1 MPAIRKI
8 TMLLIALLLAAASNV
23 APAEAKLQGPSDAQ
37 ELEAFLDGVI
47 DASMTANHVPGAAVS
62 VVKDGSLLFSK
73 GYGYADREQHTPV
86 DPARTLFR
94 AGSVSKLFIWTA
106 VMQQVEQGKLSLDED
121 VNKYL
126 DFTIPATYP
135 EPVTLKHLMTHTPGF
150 EDVILDLFKI
160 DPADVQP
167 LDVYLKTHVPARVF
181 PPGKLA
187 AYSNYGAALAGYIV
201 ERVSGMPFTEYVE
214 KNIFTPLEMKNSTF
228 RQPLPEALSGDMSG
242 GYNFYNGGYRQGSFE
257 FIPPYPAGSLSTS
270 AEDIAKFM
278 LAHLQN
284 GGSGQQRI
292 LQEDTARLMHEQL
305 YTPDPRMPGNAHGFF
320 ESEVNGQRIISHT
333 GDTLLFHSGLFL
345 LLDQNTGIF
354 ITTNGAAGSQVVS
367 STIDAF
373 MDHYYPVDNQDAAKP
388 AADLK
393 QRYDMLAGE
402 YTMARS
408 NFSTPQKVFG
418 PLIAQVNLSWSDEG
432 YLVISAG
439 GQMSQYVEID
449 PGLFRERYEPSNQF
463 VVSKEADGGV
473 LIRPAGP
480 NAFIKTPW
488 YGRFTLHMF
497 LVVAGILFS
506 VVTIGAWL
514 VQFISGL
521 RKREPRP
528 WLSRLAR
535 LAAAAFCLLFLFF
548 LFSLASIFSDI
559 DPGYGVPRIVFA
571 SISQITF
578 LNILPVILTV
588 LAVLMVGFAVLAWV
602 KRYWHT
608 GGRVYYSLLTLMAL
622 VLVWVMVYWNFV

>member
-1 MPAIRKI
+1 MKAKS
-8 TMLLIALLLAAASNV
+8 TAS
-23 APAEAKLQGPSDAQ
+23 
-37 ELEAFLDGVI
+37 
-47 DASMTANHVPGAAVS
+47 
-62 VVKDGSLLFSK
+62 GSS
-73 GYGYADREQHTPV
+73 P
-86 DPARTLFR
+86 
-94 AGSVSKLFIWTA
+94 
-106 VMQQVEQGKLSLDED
+106 
-121 VNKYL
+121 
-126 DFTIPATYP
+126 IPATRSCS
-135 EPVTLKHLMTHTPGF
+135 T
-150 EDVILDLFKI
+150 
-160 DPADVQP
+160 
-167 LDVYLKTHVPARVF
+167 
-181 PPGKLA
+181 A
-187 AYSNYGAALAGYIV
+187 A
-201 ERVSGMPFTEYVE
+201 
-214 KNIFTPLEMKNSTF
+214 
-228 RQPLPEALSGDMSG
+228 
-242 GYNFYNGGYRQGSFE
+242 
-257 FIPPYPAGSLSTS
+257 
-270 AEDIAKFM
+270 
-278 LAHLQN
+278 
-284 GGSGQQRI
+284 
-292 LQEDTARLMHEQL
+292 
-305 YTPDPRMPGNAHGFF
+305 
-320 ESEVNGQRIISHT
+320 
-333 GDTLLFHSGLFL
+333 LFL
-345 LLDQNTGIF
+345 LLDQNTGLY
-354 ITTNGAAGSQVVS
+354 ITTNGAAGNPVVTN
-367 STIDAF
+367 TIDAF
-373 MDHYYPVDNQDAAKP
+373 LDHYYPVDNQDAPKP

-488 YGRFTLHMF
+488 YGRYTLHMF

-506 VVTIGAWL
+506 VVTLGAWL
-514 VQFISGL
+514 VQLINSL
-521 RKREPRP
+521 RKRETRP

-548 LFSLASIFSDI
+548 LFSLASIFGDI

-571 SISQITF
+571 SASQITS

-588 LAVLMVGFAVLAWV
+588 LAVLMVGFAVLAWI
-602 KRYWHT
+602 KRYWYT